1 MDLMSLKYMLR
12 NGYSGKFCY
21 ISGHT
26 HKKDCEN
33 MVGVLERSLCT
44 FCSFFC
50 NSKICAKKKNP
61 VCSRVFI
68 AALFYFSF
76 WQCVVWTQGLELTR
90 QALYMNHTSSPFSS

>member
-50 NSKICAKKKNP
+50 NSKICAKKKKKSSLLSGVYCSFILFFFLA
-61 VCSRVFI
+61 VC
-68 AALFYFSF
+68 
-76 WQCVVWTQGLELTR
+76 GLDSGPR
-90 QALYMNHTSSPFSS
+90 AY